1 MNTQKIINLQNKIF
15 SEVKN
20 LWEISEKWTKSNEI
34 LDIFLDELNMKKTPE
49 NRFIA
54 YSRISELRVEPLELY
69 LDNKQKEIEEFN
81 KKLGKNIPNKLKDK
95 REVLNKAYNYVVKI
109 YTDLQERFI
118 YELEK
123 IPLSKSFPQREKDF
137 LLVIFKWVLKV
148 WKAFNKFM
156 PVWENHII
164 KQNEILDK
172 KFNWDSEKI
181 MQFLREKKLLEVD
194 ENGQETDRSYSVLK
208 AWKIMSY
215 FEAFGNE
222 VNFIVVALQ
231 DFIENLKNC
240 RDTPGGYPN
249 IGKQN
254 YINYLT
260 AIKEAFL
267 EKDTKKLLSK
277 WQKVDE
283 AWMQIKGPLQIGH
296 PLEFYEDKYR
306 KWVAPEWDLRILDT
320 ETLTSKVK
328 ENIENMYEE
337 IYSSPLSKGELE
349 RGLKEVYKESYNF
362 SKENFNRVQ
371 LYISEPVLYFWAEL
385 NWMFSAQVVPNDE
398 VVSEKFWKKIFAF
411 PKMVLESKKK
421 APLMR
426 LTKEILDEKLLED
439 YLKILDNDRLFFNI
453 YDIETIGHEFWHTL
467 WLTKTTEVLMNKKTW
482 NFKNIEEFKAT
493 TGWLVAYFM
502 SSYSNLSTQGRKEQK
517 EFDRNL
523 IIMHLVRTIWL
534 LKYREVDEVLP
545 YYNEA
550 LIHLNIMFDS
560 WIFKI
565 EPHPNPLLKGEGIK
579 GFKIKLNWSLK
590 NYERLRKNYI
600 KHYKKLICIYL
611 EKKDAWEFLF
621 DYVVQDKNWNNVSKN
636 KVLREFGEYYYDL
649 YKKIGNETI

>member
-34 LDIFLDELNMKKTPE
+34 LDTFLDELNMKKTPE

-54 YSRISELRVEPLELY
+54 YSRISELRVESLELY

-95 REVLNKAYNYVVKI
+95 REILNKAYNYVVRI
-109 YTDLQERFI
+109 YIDLQEKFI

-194 ENGQETDRSYSVLK
+194 DKWNETDRSYSVLK

-215 FEAFGNE
+215 FEAFWNE
-222 VNFIVVALQ
+222 VNSIVVALQ
-231 DFIENLKNC
+231 DFIENFIENLEKIENEE
-240 RDTPGGYPN
+240 
-249 IGKQN
+249 KQN

-260 AIKEAFL
+260 VIKEAFL
-267 EKDTKKLLSK
+267 EKDIKKLLFK

-283 AWMQIKGPLQIGH
+283 AWMEIKGPMQISH

-306 KWVAPEWDLRILDT
+306 KAVAPEWDLRILDI

-328 ENIENMYEE
+328 ENISEMYEKLYE
-337 IYSSPLSKGELE
+337 EFD
-349 RGLKEVYKESYNF
+349 KEKYKESYNF
-362 SKENFNRVQ
+362 SKDNFNRVQ
-371 LYISEPVLYFWAEL
+371 LYISEPVLYFGAEL

-426 LTKEILDEKLLED
+426 LTKEVLGKELLED
-439 YLKILDNDRLFFNI
+439 YIKILDEDRLFFEI
-453 YDIETIGHEFWHTL
+453 YDIETIGHEFGHTL
-467 WLTKTTEVLMNKKTW
+467 WLTKNTEVEMNKKTW

-493 TGWLVAYFM
+493 AGGLVAYFM
-502 SSYSNLSTQGRKEQK
+502 SPYPNLSLQGRKEQK
-517 EFDRNL
+517 KFDKNL

-534 LKYREVDEVLP
+534 LKYREVAEVLP

-550 LIHLNIMFDS
+550 LIHLEIMLES
-560 WIFKI
+560 KIFKI
-565 EPHPNPLLKGEGIK
+565 ESHPNHLLKGEGTK
-579 GFKIKLNWSLK
+579 GFKIKLNWSIE
-590 NYERLRKNYI
+590 NYENLKKNYI
-600 KHYKKLICIYL
+600 KHYKKLIQIYL
-611 EKKDAWEFLF
+611 DKRDAWEFLF
-621 DYVVQDKNWNNVSKN
+621 DYVITDKNGNNISKN
-636 KVLREFGEYYYDL
+636 KKLREFWEYYYDL
-649 YKKIGNETI
+649 YKKIGNEVIN

>member
-1 MNTQKIINLQNKIF
+1 MNIQKIIKLQNEIF
-15 SEVKN
+15 SQIKN
-20 LWEISEKWTKSNEI
+20 LWEISKKWTKSHPI
-34 LDIFLDELNMKKTPE
+34 LDNFLDELNMKKTPE

-81 KKLGKNIPNKLKDK
+81 KKVGKNIPNKLKDK
-95 REVLNKAYNYVVKI
+95 REVLNKAYNYVVRI
-109 YTDLQERFI
+109 YTDLQEKFI

-123 IPLSKSFPQREKDF
+123 QN
-137 LLVIFKWVLKV
+137 LVWEFELAIFKWVLNV
-148 WKAFNKFM
+148 WKAFNKFNL
-156 PVWENHII
+156 VWENHIK

-181 MQFLREKKLLEVD
+181 IDFLREKNLLETD
-194 ENGQETDRSYSVLK
+194 EKGQETDRSYSVLK
-208 AWKIMSY
+208 WWKIMSY
-215 FEAFGNE
+215 FEAFWAE
-222 VNFIVVALQ
+222 VNSIVVALQ
-231 DFIENLKNC
+231 DFIENLEKLENKE
-240 RDTPGGYPN
+240 
-249 IGKQN
+249 KQN
-254 YINYLT
+254 YINYLI

-267 EKDTKKLLSK
+267 EKNTKKLLNK

-283 AWMQIKGPLQIGH
+283 AWMQIKGPMQISH

-328 ENIENMYEE
+328 ENIENMYEKLYE
-337 IYSSPLSKGELE
+337 EFD
-349 RGLKEVYKESYNF
+349 KEKYKESYNF

-371 LYISEPVLYFWAEL
+371 LYISEPVLYFGAEL

-421 APLMR
+421 SPLMR
-426 LTKEILDEKLLED
+426 LTKEILDETLLED
-439 YLKILDNDRLFFNI
+439 YLKILDDDRLFFDI

-467 WLTKTTEVLMNKKTW
+467 WLTKITEVLMNKKTW

-502 SSYSNLSTQGRKEQK
+502 SLSTQGIKEQK
-517 EFDRNL
+517 EFDKNL
-523 IIMHLVRTIWL
+523 IIMHLVRCIWL
-534 LKYREVDEVLP
+534 LKYREVDEILP

-550 LIHLNIMFDS
+550 LIHLDIMFDS

-565 EPHPNPLLKGEGIK
+565 VSHPSLIIKGEGTK
-579 GFKIKLNWSLK
+579 NFKIKLNWSLE
-590 NYERLRKNYI
+590 NYEKLKKNYI
-600 KHYKKLICIYL
+600 KHYKKLIQIYL

-621 DYVVQDKNWNNVSKN
+621 DYVIINKSWNNISKN
-636 KVLREFGEYYYDL
+636 EALRELGEYYYNL
-649 YKKIGNETI
+649 YKKIWNMFI